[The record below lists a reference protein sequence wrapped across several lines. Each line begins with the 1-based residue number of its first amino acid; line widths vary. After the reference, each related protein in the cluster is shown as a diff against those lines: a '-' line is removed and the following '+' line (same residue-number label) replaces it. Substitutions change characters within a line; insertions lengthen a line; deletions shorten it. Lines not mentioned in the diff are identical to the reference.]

1 MRRDSRIKQESESRK
16 VSAAYENY
24 DGRLGGAGDPLR
36 KGSGDSRKGSNY
48 GSAGPLKREP
58 GDDSRRGSEFRGP
71 TQVWA
76 LIQFFSCWHFVA
88 K

>member
-36 KGSGDSRKGSNY
+36 KGSGDSRKASNGVY
-48 GSAGPLKREP
+48 GSVGPLKREP

-76 LIQFFSCWHFVA
+76 LNQFLSVGIL
-88 K
+88 